1 MIEVSGVHHHYGL
14 RPTLSDVS
22 FSVSAGQTLAIIGP
36 NGSGKTTVLNLVA
49 GLMSPAEGTV
59 SIGGRVRRSSVDDEL
74 AIRRQALFLPDD
86 CWFPPD
92 VTGRQFLLGVGEI
105 YGIPSRRLF
114 DHVDRLLSLFRLDQL
129 GDADISGYSTGQ
141 KKKIGL
147 CSALVTEVEVLLLD
161 EPFSGGL
168 DPAGITAMKQI
179 LKHFTARQDRTVVLT
194 SPVPE
199 LVEEV
204 ADEVLILETGKVL
217 KHDSVANVC
226 REAGAATL
234 DEALRKL
241 IFPETESELQEY
253 FEAEV
258 AA

>member
-1 MIEVSGVHHHYGL
+1 MQEALQKL
-14 RPTLSDVS
+14 RLPLHIKET
-22 FSVSAGQTLAIIGP
+22 
-36 NGSGKTTVLNLVA
+36 
-49 GLMSPAEGTV
+49 
-59 SIGGRVRRSSVDDEL
+59 RS
-74 AIRRQALFLPDD
+74 
-86 CWFPPD
+86 
-92 VTGRQFLLGVGEI
+92 
-105 YGIPSRRLF
+105 
-114 DHVDRLLSLFRLDQL
+114 
-129 GDADISGYSTGQ
+129 
-141 KKKIGL
+141 
-147 CSALVTEVEVLLLD
+147 
-161 EPFSGGL
+161 
-168 DPAGITAMKQI
+168 
-179 LKHFTARQDRTVVLT
+179 